1 MPPYFDYREES
12 ETEEESGQSEE
23 ESSNDDKGIEDDSED
38 KMYIN
43 ENKKIRTRNPPKSLA
58 NIMSKLTDAQIGTL
72 KDMGFGS
79 FIGYKINR
87 VPTALARWLLL
98 NYDPRTSVLEA
109 GDVKIKIT
117 SQTVHDIFGLP
128 MGGKEIVELNQAKK
142 TDEVIEEW
150 RVHFKGL
157 ATIKP
162 SDVAKRILEREDDAG
177 RIFKLNFLVL
187 FVTQMMNST
196 KCGTVNQT
204 FLTCLKKGMDIK
216 KLDWCGYLLK
226 CLKRTKTLWKG
237 GIFNGP
243 STFLTV
249 LYAQKCMPMVLKRSS
264 TVVITKWTARKL
276 IICGNNTRKRKDD
289 KVAAK
294 NVVSQSPIK
303 VVNLGDISRKAS
315 NGISNTPKDAQ
326 VTASGLRNKFTMLEV
341 LMNGNACDLAKAIQ
355 QHPGDEEIEY
365 IKLQWKEKILKRAS
379 EMNVKDKERPCEQI
393 FEVDRDWV
401 KLSKI
406 LALTPKT
413 LSSFDAQFDPV
424 QVVSTMEEPSSVL
437 PANDIPSFDLGI
449 TPTPPDVNVN
459 ADKQDVS
466 NEEPILDIIPLTF
479 TRISA
484 KIRLPQKKAKEQ
496 ESTTI
501 ASATTASNTAKFEAV
516 YNSVKD
522 RSSVLLLNDGPSFD
536 LGLTPTPPYVNLHTD
551 TEPMLENERVKKNE
565 KELGPTNTITAFDVV
580 PLSFAMPNAT
590 LVCNFEER
598 LRSLDSMRRLF
609 CHSSMISEK
618 TLNEKNNVKALSY
631 FIDDM
636 EFVMKSAKVDN
647 ISNID
652 MVFFPVLL
660 AKCHYYLLVFNLKT
674 PKIEILD
681 NSKNGINVSVD
692 DLYGESFK
700 KLKKLFI
707 EYLAYSEHRSWKSM
721 KKAVCERIEM
731 SWKTEY
737 NNEGWEQKTQI
748 YDLRKKYLSKILK
761 SDLNCKRTVLLNELD
776 QFRKLPYEERV
787 KFLKDRI
794 VRIQNRVK
802 ILS

>member
-1 MPPYFDYREES
+1 FDYREES
-12 ETEEESGQSEE
+12 ETEEESGQSE
-23 ESSNDDKGIEDDSED
+23 
-38 KMYIN
+38 
-43 ENKKIRTRNPPKSLA
+43 KKVAMMTK
-58 NIMSKLTDAQIGTL
+58 IGTL

-226 CLKRTKTLWKG
+226 CLKRTKMLWKG
-237 GIFNGP
+237 GHFNGP

-249 LYAQKCMPMVLKRSS
+249 LYAQKCMPIVLKRSS
-264 TVVITKWTARKL
+264 TSVITKWTTRKL
-276 IICGNNTRKRKDD
+276 IMLQKTDIETHEIKAAETTPEKERMTKSKII
-289 KVAAK
+289 AAK
-294 NVVSQSPIK
+294 NVV
-303 VVNLGDISRKAS
+303 
-315 NGISNTPKDAQ
+315 
-326 VTASGLRNKFTMLEV
+326 TASGLCNKLTMLEV
-341 LMNGNACDLAKAIQ
+341 LMNGIACDLEKAIQ
-355 QHPGDEEIEY
+355 QHPGDEEIEN
-365 IKLQWKEKILKRAS
+365 IKLQWKEKLLKIAS
-379 EMNVKDKERPCEQI
+379 KMNVKDKERPCEQI
-393 FEVDRDWV
+393 FEADRGMEVEGEKNNHEMED
-401 KLSKI
+401 LE
-406 LALTPKT
+406 KT
-413 LSSFDAQFDPV
+413 DAHKTIDADKQGASRLKDVNKSEFDAQFDPV
-424 QVVSTMEEPSSVL
+424 KVVCTMEEPSSVL
-437 PANDIPSFDLGI
+437 PANDIPSFDLGLTPTPPDVNVNADKQDVSNEVVCTMEEPSSVLPANDI
-449 TPTPPDVNVN
+449 PSFDLGLTPTPPDVNVN

-466 NEEPILDIIPLTF
+466 NEEPILDIVPLTF

-484 KIRLPQKKAKEQ
+484 KLRLPQKKAKDQ

-501 ASATTASNTAKFEAV
+501 ASATNTSKFEV
-516 YNSVKD
+516 VSNYVKD
-522 RSSVLLLNDGPSFD
+522 RSSVLLLNDAPSFD
-536 LGLTPTPPYVNLHTD
+536 LGLTPTPPDVNLHTD
-551 TEPMLENERVKKNE
+551 TEPMLENEPVKKNE
-565 KELGPTNTITAFDVV
+565 KELGPTNTISAFDVV

-590 LVCNFEER
+590 LVTPAIEKKELNDKE
-598 LRSLDSMRRLF
+598 SMK
-609 CHSSMISEK
+609 MK
-618 TLNEKNNVKALSY
+618 QTLLE
-631 FIDDM
+631 
-636 EFVMKSAKVDN
+636 
-647 ISNID
+647 
-652 MVFFPVLL
+652 VFFPVLL

-721 KKAVCERIEM
+721 KKLWYLYDTPYGDIYGYAKELENVDLRM
-731 SWKTEY
+731 RM
-737 NNEGWEQKTQI
+737 EQK
-748 YDLRKKYLSKILK
+748 
-761 SDLNCKRTVLLNELD
+761 
-776 QFRKLPYEERV
+776 P
-787 KFLKDRI
+787 
-794 VRIQNRVK
+794 
-802 ILS
+802 